1 MINNPYR
8 LPSPRAQEPEEP
20 RGKGMTIGEVAR
32 SSGVTA
38 KMIRHYEALGLLPA
52 AQRSAAGYRYYD
64 EKALHEIR
72 FIRQARSLGFG
83 LPQIAELLILWR
95 DPSRASQEVKAL
107 AEAQLQA
114 LEQKIGELQQMQ
126 QSLRRLV
133 SQCHGDERPDCPIL
147 DELATEKSDLVGKKG
162 CHDSGG

>member
-1 MINNPYR
+1 MSHNSLR
-8 LPSPRAQEPEEP
+8 LSLPRDPEPEG
-20 RGKGMTIGEVAR
+20 RRDKGMTIGEVAR
-32 SSGVTA
+32 CSGVTA

-52 AQRSAAGYRYYD
+52 ALRSAAGYRYYD
-64 EKALHEIR
+64 ETALHEIR
-72 FIRQARSLGFG
+72 FIRQARSWGFG

-114 LEQKIGELQQMQ
+114 LEQKIDELQQMQ

-133 SQCHGDERPDCPIL
+133 SQCHGDDRPDCPIL
-147 DELATEKSDLVGKKG
+147 DELATEKSDLAGKKG
-162 CHDSGG
+162 CHDGGG

>member
-1 MINNPYR
+1 MSNNSLR
-8 LPSPRAQEPEEP
+8 LSFPRTVEPDE
-20 RGKGMTIGEVAR
+20 RLDKGMTIGEVAR

-38 KMIRHYEALGLLPA
+38 KMIRHYEALGLIPA
-52 AQRSAAGYRYYD
+52 PLRSAAGYRYYD
-64 EKALHEIR
+64 ETALHEIR

-95 DPSRASQEVKAL
+95 DRGRASQEVKAL

-114 LEQKIGELQQMQ
+114 LEQKIVELQQMQ

-133 SQCHGDERPDCPIL
+133 SQGHGDDQPDCPIL
-147 DELATEKSDLVGKKG
+147 DELATEKSDLDGKKG
-162 CHDSGG
+162 CHDGGG

>member
-1 MINNPYR
+1 MSNNSLR
-8 LPSPRAQEPEEP
+8 LSFPRTVEPEER

-38 KMIRHYEALGLLPA
+38 KMIRHYEALGLIPA
-52 AQRSAAGYRYYD
+52 PLRSAAGYRYYD
-64 EKALHEIR
+64 ETALHEIR

-95 DPSRASQEVKAL
+95 DRGRASQEVKAL

-114 LEQKIGELQQMQ
+114 LEQKIVELQQMQ

-147 DELATEKSDLVGKKG
+147 DELATEKSEKSGKKG
-162 CHDSGG
+162 CHDGGG

>member
-1 MINNPYR
+1 MINNPQR
-8 LPSPRAQEPEEP
+8 LPWPKTQEPEE
-20 RGKGMTIGEVAR
+20 RRHKGMTIGEVAR

-38 KMIRHYEALGLLPA
+38 KMVRHYEALGLLPA

-64 EKALHEIR
+64 ETALHEIR

-95 DPSRASQEVKAL
+95 DRGRASQEVKAL

-114 LEQKIGELQQMQ
+114 LEQKIVELQQMQ

-147 DELATEKSDLVGKKG
+147 DELATEKSEKSGKKG
-162 CHDSGG
+162 CHDGGG

>member
-1 MINNPYR
+1 MSNNSLR
-8 LPSPRAQEPEEP
+8 LSFPRSVEPEER
-20 RGKGMTIGEVAR
+20 RGKGMTISEVAR

-38 KMIRHYEALGLLPA
+38 KMIRHYEALGLIPA
-52 AQRSAAGYRYYD
+52 PLRSAAGYRYYD
-64 EKALHEIR
+64 ETALHEIR

-95 DPSRASQEVKAL
+95 DRGRASQEVKAL

-114 LEQKIGELQQMQ
+114 LEQKIVELQQMQ

-147 DELATEKSDLVGKKG
+147 DELATEKSGKKG
-162 CHDSGG
+162 CHDGGG